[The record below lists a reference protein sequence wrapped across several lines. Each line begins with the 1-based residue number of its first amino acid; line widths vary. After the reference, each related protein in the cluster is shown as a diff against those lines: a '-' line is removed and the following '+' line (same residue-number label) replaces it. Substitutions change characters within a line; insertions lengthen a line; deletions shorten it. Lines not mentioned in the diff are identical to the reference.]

1 MSTTEQTRTQQGIK
15 VTIDYLPAAEAFHRD
30 YAPETVLETIRSD
43 AKTFFG
49 VQDRQERDR
58 YFYYLAYNGQR
69 IQDTSTT
76 LGQLIGPH
84 PRAAHLSL
92 VEEIIAGSE
101 L

>member
-1 MSTTEQTRTQQGIK
+1 MSTTEQTKTRQEIK
-15 VTIDYLPAAEAFHRD
+15 VTIDYLPAAEDFHQD

-58 YFYYLAYNGQR
+58 YFYYLTHNGQR
-69 IQDTSTT
+69 LQDTSTT
-76 LGQLIGPH
+76 LGHLIGPH

-92 VEEIIAGSE
+92 VEEIIAGSV